1 MTGTGPLQALGH
13 YSSTRKEFLLSE
25 FAARF
30 PSGVELPALLTT
42 LLPVLSRLRLGWEK
56 EGTRDFR
63 IFAIPEPVLLSPAE
77 EPVRRIEARLKSGIF
92 DEDLQRLIEQYI
104 GQVTGKDWDDP
115 VVLQRIREAIMQQ
128 KGQYWKEGKARKI
141 GYRKG
146 YAVLAYLAYHTPV
159 YVTQSSYLLL
169 MLSRDRLLPA
179 RARILDVGTGPGVV
193 PLAATMFARMLP
205 GFSAEIFSLERS
217 DPFIEAYRLLV
228 PRYAAGMDSLTIH
241 PPLQGDLRDADSLP
255 LPSSLDLIVLQ
266 NVLNELPGSTGEKAA
281 IVTSLSRLLA
291 PGGSLLITEP
301 ADRENSTG
309 LRITVAAALGADLRI
324 HSPCSFIRGRRCH
337 PDICWSFVTQPKL
350 RPTRLMQRLS
360 GEHEAYRFQNT
371 DIKYSYAVLVRD
383 SRKRHPYTV
392 PKHAPFLPLSSLS
405 KHTGK
410 RVNVIGAVMSGD
422 IGDGGT
428 HVFLF
433 CDGTQTRPVYAIL
446 PRYHRT
452 PGNQYLLAAPYSS
465 LVELRQVLVRYNQKY
480 QAFNLLVSR
489 ASQVWPVEPD
499 RSNPIQ

>member
-42 LLPVLSRLRLGWEK
+42 LLPNLSRLRLGWEK

-77 EPVRRIEARLKSGIF
+77 EPVRMIEARVRSGIF

-179 RARILDVGTGPGVV
+179 RARILDVGTGP
-193 PLAATMFARMLP
+193 
-205 GFSAEIFSLERS
+205 
-217 DPFIEAYRLLV
+217 
-228 PRYAAGMDSLTIH
+228 
-241 PPLQGDLRDADSLP
+241 
-255 LPSSLDLIVLQ
+255 
-266 NVLNELPGSTGEKAA
+266 
-281 IVTSLSRLLA
+281 
-291 PGGSLLITEP
+291 
-301 ADRENSTG
+301 
-309 LRITVAAALGADLRI
+309 
-324 HSPCSFIRGRRCH
+324 
-337 PDICWSFVTQPKL
+337 
-350 RPTRLMQRLS
+350 
-360 GEHEAYRFQNT
+360 
-371 DIKYSYAVLVRD
+371 
-383 SRKRHPYTV
+383 
-392 PKHAPFLPLSSLS
+392 
-405 KHTGK
+405 
-410 RVNVIGAVMSGD
+410 
-422 IGDGGT
+422 
-428 HVFLF
+428 
-433 CDGTQTRPVYAIL
+433 
-446 PRYHRT
+446 
-452 PGNQYLLAAPYSS
+452 
-465 LVELRQVLVRYNQKY
+465 
-480 QAFNLLVSR
+480 
-489 ASQVWPVEPD
+489 
-499 RSNPIQ
+499 

>member
-1 MTGTGPLQALGH
+1 MTGTGPLQELRH
-13 YSSTRKEFLLSE
+13 YSSSRQEFLLSE

-30 PSGVELPALLTT
+30 HPGIELPALLTT
-42 LLPVLSRLRLGWEK
+42 LLPALSRLRLGWRK
-56 EGTRDFR
+56 EGSGDFM
-63 IFAIPEPVLLSPAE
+63 IFTIPVSEPLSPAE
-77 EPVRRIEARLKSGIF
+77 EPVRRAEARLVSGIV
-92 DEDLQRLIEQYI
+92 DEDLQTLIEEYI

-115 VVLQRIREAIMQQ
+115 VVLQRIRAAIMQQ

-146 YAVLAYLAYHTPV
+146 YAVLAYLAYHAPV
-159 YVTQSSYLLL
+159 YVTQFSHLLL
-169 MLSRDRLLPA
+169 MLTRDRLLPA

-193 PLAATMFARMLP
+193 PLAVTWYAGMLP

-217 DPFIEAYRLLV
+217 ESFIEAFRFLV

-241 PPLQGDLRDADSLP
+241 PPLQGDLRNADSLP

-266 NVLNELPGSTGEKAA
+266 NVLNELPGSAA
-281 IVTSLSRLLA
+281 QKGPIVTSLSRLLA
-291 PGGSLLITEP
+291 PGGSLLVTEP
-301 ADRENSTG
+301 ADRENSTR
-309 LRITVAAALGADLRI
+309 LRITVADALGADLRI
-324 HSPCSFIRGRRCH
+324 HSPCSFIRARRCR
-337 PDICWSFVTQPKL
+337 PDTCWSFVTQPSL

-371 DIKYSYAVLVRD
+371 DIKYSYAVMVQD
-383 SRKRHPYTV
+383 SRTRHPFTV
-392 PKHAPFLPLSSLS
+392 PKHAPFLPLFSLS

-422 IGDGGT
+422 IGDAGT

-433 CDGTQTRPVYAIL
+433 CDGTQNQPVYAIL
-446 PRYHRT
+446 PGYHLTSENR
-452 PGNQYLLAAPYSS
+452 YLLAAPYSS

-480 QAFNLLVSR
+480 KAFNLLVSR
-489 ASQVWPVEPD
+489 SSQVRPVEPNRND
-499 RSNPIQ
+499 FIQ

>member
-1 MTGTGPLQALGH
+1 MTGTGALQELGH
-13 YSSTRKEFLLSE
+13 YSSSRKEFIFSE

-30 PSGVELPALLTT
+30 HPGVELPALLTT
-42 LLPVLSRLRLGWEK
+42 LLPALSRLRLGWEK
-56 EGTRDFR
+56 EGSRDFR
-63 IFAIPEPVLLSPAE
+63 IFTIPEPEPLLPAE
-77 EPVRRIEARLKSGIF
+77 EPVRRIDSRLMSGIF
-92 DEDLQRLIEQYI
+92 DEDLQKLIEQYI
-104 GQVTGKDWDDP
+104 RQVTGKDWDDP

-159 YVTQSSYLLL
+159 YVTQSSHLLL

-179 RARILDVGTGPGVV
+179 RARILDVGTGPGVI
-193 PLAATMFARMLP
+193 PLAATLFARMLS

-217 DPFIEAYRLLV
+217 DPFIEAYRFLV
-228 PRYAAGMDSLTIH
+228 PRYAEGLDSLTIH
-241 PPLQGDLRDADSLP
+241 PPLQGDLRDADSLL

-281 IVTSLSRLLA
+281 IITSLSRLLA
-291 PGGSLLITEP
+291 PGGSLLVTEP
-301 ADRENSTG
+301 ADRGNSTG
-309 LRITVAAALGADLRI
+309 LRTTVAAALGADLRI

-337 PDICWSFVTQPKL
+337 PDICWSFITQPSL
-350 RPTRLMQRLS
+350 RPTRLMLRLS
-360 GEHEAYRFQNT
+360 GENEAYRFQNT

-383 SRKRHPYTV
+383 FRKRHPYTV

-422 IGDGGT
+422 IGDAGT
-428 HVFLF
+428 QVFLF

-452 PGNQYLLAAPYSS
+452 PGNQHLLAAPYSS
-465 LVELRQVLVRYNQKY
+465 LVELRQVLVRYNEKY

-489 ASQVWPVEPD
+489 ASQVWPVEPNRTD
-499 RSNPIQ
+499 SIQ